1 MIESA
6 HFSAFVLSLLPK
18 ILFFSK
24 FERSSVKEFL
34 VLIWTLLYCL
44 CFLLDLLENVP
55 LLLRKLLEL
64 DVVQLVVVQKFAEN
78 NVEVRSGFSV

>member
-18 ILFFSK
+18 ILFLSE

-34 VLIWTLLYCL
+34 VLIWALLYCL
-44 CFLLDLLENVP
+44 RFLLDLLENVP

-64 DVVQLVVVQKFAEN
+64 DVVQLVVVQKLAED
-78 NVEVRSGFSV
+78 NVEVRSGFRV